1 MQRNSPSSIAEELHS
16 GRNEP
21 IFLIEI
27 EERDLSPRCGGL
39 AGSRS
44 DNDSGMFESSRLG
57 VAVNEVWIA
66 LRNASRVKLV
76 DVVSSTTCVSNLQPG
91 RKLTT

>member
-1 MQRNSPSSIAEELHS
+1 MPRMQRNSPSSIAKELHS

-27 EERDLSPRCGGL
+27 EERDLSPYGGL

-44 DNDSGMFESSRLG
+44 DGRQTRVRPPQTNGLKLS
-57 VAVNEVWIA
+57 NEVWIA
-66 LRNASRVKLV
+66 LRNA
-76 DVVSSTTCVSNLQPG
+76 G
-91 RKLTT
+91 